1 MNELMQ
7 SRDVRRLSV
16 CPSLNVYTQVVTSTT
31 DMTRSPPNLHT
42 MVPTW
47 ACRQGVLKVKVVL
60 IGHVIQTLLW
70 CHKMFAIQYL
80 LMFCLYMHSLY

>member
-16 CPSLNVYTQVVTSTT
+16 CPSLNVYTQVVTSTA

-60 IGHVIQTLLW
+60 IGHVIQTLL
-70 CHKMFAIQYL
+70 
-80 LMFCLYMHSLY
+80 